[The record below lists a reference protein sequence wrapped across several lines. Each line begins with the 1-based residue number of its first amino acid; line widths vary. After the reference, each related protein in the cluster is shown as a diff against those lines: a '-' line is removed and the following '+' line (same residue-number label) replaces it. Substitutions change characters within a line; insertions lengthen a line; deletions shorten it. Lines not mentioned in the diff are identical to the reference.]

1 MKKTVVANIKNKIAN
16 GELEKAYKNTGD
28 FKLTMPDVWDAC
40 IFCTENYLDKIIFA
54 NDILCIPPTKSFL
67 ELYKMINPS
76 VNNSAFQFTG
86 TQSQKIGAFWGFVF
100 QFELGY
106 KRYEKA
112 VPVNTLGVKKASRF
126 VKEEASTLTDYMS
139 DTWEKEEQLKHF
151 VIVYVSLTEEMNVAC
166 HIKGC

>member
-1 MKKTVVANIKNKIAN
+1 MKKIVVANIKNRIEN
-16 GELEKAYKNTGD
+16 GELEKTYKNTGD

-40 IFCTENYLDKIIFA
+40 IYCAENYSDKIIFA
-54 NDILCIPPTKSFL
+54 NDILSIPPTKTFL
-67 ELYKMINPS
+67 EFYKIINPS
-76 VNNSAFQFTG
+76 VSNGAIQFTG

-100 QFELGY
+100 QFVLGY

-139 DTWEKEEQLKHF
+139 DTWEKEE
-151 VIVYVSLTEEMNVAC
+151 
-166 HIKGC
+166 